1 MNLVTSRFR
10 DQNFES
16 VSRLSYF
23 NILLLQLL
31 RLPLLPLFTTSL
43 LRYQECLCLTLRH
56 NLLQYKYSYRTW

>member
-16 VSRLSYF
+16 VSHLSYF

-43 LRYQECLCLTLRH
+43 YVIK
-56 NLLQYKYSYRTW
+56 NVFV